1 MLYQL
6 IAFKCPLQLH
16 CPHMEL
22 LENCSQNKICST
34 IVQVV
39 KTACTITFLELKTRQ
54 SSQLF
59 FKNKTT
65 GLVAFIN
72 QQFNFL
78 TCVSQLSS
86 MTANLTWSGCYSGH
100 TFLNKL
106 LSVHINSV
114 FPVCVASRTIL
125 LPIPSHF
132 YSINRKGRRRLVCV
146 VSFKTVSAL

>member
-16 CPHMEL
+16 CPNMEL

-86 MTANLTWSGCYSGH
+86 MAANLTWSGCYSGH

-132 YSINRKGRRRLVCV
+132 YS
-146 VSFKTVSAL
+146 SFKTVSAL